1 MRENTKILLC
11 LAFIIL
17 IIIANVFAGSLRI
30 WNGSVSVRVGPLNP
44 KSSNIILYCNPSLIF
59 AGDKIVINGR
69 LVNATSNEGIAG
81 QDVYLHYQSFGSD
94 SWTYITKVTTD
105 ADGSFSHLWN
115 DASTLTQGFYIVN
128 ATFLGNND
136 FEGWTSLADLQVLAR
151 DASPP
156 SVRVLAPNGGESL
169 TAGSIFRIRWEATD
183 NVGVDHVIIWL
194 FQDSSQIAVIAS
206 NYPNAGYY
214 DWTVPDRAGSG
225 YKVRIAAVDAAGNAG
240 YDDSDSIFTITTG
253 GFPYFEVEVSPA
265 SQTVNRGGTATY
277 TIIVKSFN
285 GFNRQI
291 SFTGYTQNGISL
303 TFNPLT
309 VTPPANG
316 VAQSQLIVATSSS
329 LAAGKYGISIE
340 CKDVGGQVKWA
351 TIELNVVEVHR
362 IESTLIVANTLPF
375 NRIFPISVRV
385 KNLESAS
392 ISLKVV
398 LEERTGF
405 QAGVAYGD
413 GDEIKDLTLSP
424 CGEVELSFRAKV
436 YGVPRVE
443 DIARFRFYVG
453 GQLIEQR
460 DQTLNLNPEF
470 TEVSTFTCPAAVKMG
485 SSFTVGIPVFYSFTM
500 DTVLTLTLTSKES
513 GKNLVITD
521 MLNGDGMKIYSF
533 RVDSNFVN
541 LNSEG
546 MRNFEVK
553 VETKYPEENYK
564 TAYEKRF
571 AFKVR
576 ISNNI
581 GTSSIIPDA
590 SFIITLNYNGR
601 RYFALYAY
609 NATEAPPTQSE
620 KFEDGLRSHYSSQ
633 NWLVFEAVDG
643 NFKPVMDDDLYK
655 TLAFAAETAFLRTS
669 MWNKNSL
676 DSRSNF
682 FKELSGLAIQAE
694 AWNFVAKIAGKLAG
708 IIGLK
713 AANMWASSVTS
724 GIEAS
729 TRARD
734 IAMTVTRTV
743 EILEEIKFYD
753 CVLKAINKVGA
764 SEDALVWTSIFL
776 LDGGADDLEDA
787 NKLLTPVSLPVYPPF
802 VINVNVDEA
811 LTFYRLIQSG
821 ETKGLSGMRFLSTH
835 YAKDQIDVMG
845 VKFNIGAFKN
855 ALIESLGVVGNAYEF
870 YENLKNKFNI
880 PEVFEFAQHLVTLWD
895 EYEMR
900 REICQ
905 SASLKFRDTYI
916 KETSNCI
923 AITLTEP
930 ETQRKLYLS
939 VYDMEGRIV
948 GFNRTSNTIESQIP
962 NSYYIDLGNM
972 IKVNIPLDV
981 NIKRIVIDAAKA
993 ELSTENYTL
1002 KIEVYKDGNIIS
1014 TAIASGQVNIGA
1026 QRKYGF
1032 QLTEDLKPILNEE
1045 TPYIP
1050 LQYVA
1055 VAVAV
1060 GLVLSLIALTLIS
1073 KRKKHTA
1080 KPL

>member
-1 MRENTKILLC
+1 LLRRAVSGILLFLLLSSTSIVAFSIQPAEAKTIVVPYDYPTIQAAINSASSGDTIFVMAGTYYERLVVNKSVSLMGEDFQKVHVVWDGMDHVIKVTAKNVNITGFTIRHKTYLIVPGASAGIVLSYPARYCKIFRNIITGNNYGILASDSEGNEIFENIIINNEDGIVLGDHFRFSRIYRNLIANNERQGIVLFGDDWRGPYSNVFFENRIERNAWIGIYVDESNIGRGENKFFHNDIIDNKRQALVRGERKATWDNGYPSGGNYWSDYAGVDEMSGPNQDKPGSDGIGDTPYVIDREN
-11 LAFIIL
+11 
-17 IIIANVFAGSLRI
+17 VDRY
-30 WNGSVSVRVGPLNP
+30 PLMRP
-44 KSSNIILYCNPSLIF
+44 CAHTPSPR
-59 AGDKIVINGR
+59 D
-69 LVNATSNEGIAG
+69 
-81 QDVYLHYQSFGSD
+81 
-94 SWTYITKVTTD
+94 IT
-105 ADGSFSHLWN
+105 
-115 DASTLTQGFYIVN
+115 
-128 ATFLGNND
+128 
-136 FEGWTSLADLQVLAR
+136 
-151 DASPP
+151 PP
-156 SVRVLAPNGGESL
+156 SVRVLSPNGGESL
-169 TAGSIFRIRWEATD
+169 AVGSIFRIRWVATD
-183 NVGVDHVIIWL
+183 DVGVSHVHIWL
-194 FQDSSQIAVIAS
+194 FQDSRQVDVIAS
-206 NYPNAGYY
+206 NYPDMSYY

-225 YKVRIAAVDAAGNAG
+225 YKVRVAAVDAAGNAG
-240 YDDSDSIFTITTG
+240 YDDSDSTFTITA
-253 GFPYFEVEVSPA
+253 GFPYFEVEVSPT
-265 SQTVNRGGTATY
+265 SQTVNPGGTATY
-277 TIIVKSFN
+277 TIVVKSFN
-285 GFNRQI
+285 GFNRQV
-291 SFTGYTQNGISL
+291 SFTGYAQNGISL
-303 TFNPLT
+303 TFNPAT

-316 VAQSQLIVATSSS
+316 VAQSQLTVATSSS

-340 CKDVGGQVKWA
+340 CKDVDGQVKWA

-362 IESTLIVANTLPF
+362 IESIVLAANTLPF
-375 NRIFPISVRV
+375 NRLFPITVRV
-385 KNLESAS
+385 KNLDSTS

-405 QAGVAYGD
+405 QAGVVYGD

-424 CGEVELSFRAKV
+424 GGEVELSFRAKV

-443 DIARFRFYVG
+443 DVARFRFYIE
-453 GQLIEQR
+453 GQLIEQK

-470 TEVSTFTCPAAVKMG
+470 AEVSTFTCPAAVKMG
-485 SSFTVGIPVFYSFTM
+485 SSFTVGVPVFYSFTM
-500 DTVLTLTLTSKES
+500 DTALTLTLTSKES

-533 RVDSNFVN
+533 RVDSSFVN

-546 MRNFEVK
+546 IRNFEVK

-776 LDGGADDLEDA
+776 LDGGGQ
-787 NKLLTPVSLPVYPPF
+787 T
-802 VINVNVDEA
+802 
-811 LTFYRLIQSG
+811 
-821 ETKGLSGMRFLSTH
+821 
-835 YAKDQIDVMG
+835 
-845 VKFNIGAFKN
+845 
-855 ALIESLGVVGNAYEF
+855 
-870 YENLKNKFNI
+870 
-880 PEVFEFAQHLVTLWD
+880 
-895 EYEMR
+895 
-900 REICQ
+900 
-905 SASLKFRDTYI
+905 
-916 KETSNCI
+916 
-923 AITLTEP
+923 
-930 ETQRKLYLS
+930 
-939 VYDMEGRIV
+939 
-948 GFNRTSNTIESQIP
+948 
-962 NSYYIDLGNM
+962 
-972 IKVNIPLDV
+972 
-981 NIKRIVIDAAKA
+981 
-993 ELSTENYTL
+993 TL
-1002 KIEVYKDGNIIS
+1002 KMRINC
-1014 TAIASGQVNIGA
+1014 
-1026 QRKYGF
+1026 
-1032 QLTEDLKPILNEE
+1032 
-1045 TPYIP
+1045 
-1050 LQYVA
+1050 
-1055 VAVAV
+1055 
-1060 GLVLSLIALTLIS
+1060 
-1073 KRKKHTA
+1073 
-1080 KPL
+1080 